1 MLVMGPV
8 NSCNAMR
15 VPKPYA
21 DLVQLLDHHLKS
33 RCEKAGVSFQQLA
46 GVDSPRGLSRA
57 KRA

>member
-21 DLVQLLDHHLKS
+21 DLVQLLDHHLEN
-33 RCEKAGVSFQQLA
+33 RCEEAEVSYQQLA
-46 GVDSPRGLSRA
+46 GFILHGV
-57 KRA
+57 

>member
-21 DLVQLLDHHLKS
+21 DLVQLLDHHLEN
-33 RCEKAGVSFQQLA
+33 RCEEAELSYQQLA
-46 GVDSPRGLSRA
+46 GFILHGV
-57 KRA
+57 